1 MKHAASMR
9 IRTTIERFFLI
20 IYLYSTLFSIFIL
33 FFFLFLNNA
42 IDKWRNVISRSRVWN
57 TFDLGIASSISF
69 AVFVTI
75 NRRINGVE
83 ANKFGKPTW

>member
-83 ANKFGKPTW
+83 ANKFGEPTW